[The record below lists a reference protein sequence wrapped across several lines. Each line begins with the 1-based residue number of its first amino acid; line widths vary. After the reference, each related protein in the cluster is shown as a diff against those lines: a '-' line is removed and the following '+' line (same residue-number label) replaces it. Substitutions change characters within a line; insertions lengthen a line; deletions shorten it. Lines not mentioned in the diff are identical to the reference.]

1 MKTLTQM
8 LEEAMIERSCR
19 PNTRS
24 TYHLWVKKFF
34 QHCKKPASIWTPA
47 DVREWMLSL
56 HSQNYSN
63 TKRVTPHTLRHGFV
77 THALE
82 AGNDLAVV
90 QKLVGHED
98 VNTTMIYAH
107 GDRARGFS
115 PLDFGASERPVFN
128 PAQNLL
134 Q

>member
-1 MKTLTQM
+1 MMQ
-8 LEEAMIERSCR
+8 
-19 PNTRS
+19 
-24 TYHLWVKKFF
+24 
-34 QHCKKPASIWTPA
+34 
-47 DVREWMLSL
+47 
-56 HSQNYSN
+56 
-63 TKRVTPHTLRHGFV
+63 
-77 THALE
+77 
-82 AGNDLAVV
+82 NDLAVV

>member
-63 TKRVTPHTLRHGFV
+63 TTRKQALCAVKFVFDHVLKSELGWLDLPPMPQVRQTLRTIPTREEIGRIF
-77 THALE
+77 
-82 AGNDLAVV
+82 AGLKNA
-90 QKLVGHED
+90 
-98 VNTTMIYAH
+98 
-107 GDRARGFS
+107 S
-115 PLDFGASERPVFN
+115 PLLSFR
-128 PAQNLL
+128 
-134 Q
+134 